1 MKSYKVFEHPSGDM
15 EAIKEDWSWTAFLF
29 GWIWALCHGMWLV
42 ALGVLGARPAG
53 GIRCARAGR
62 AGLVHLVVTALYGIV
77 NSIVLGSIGN
87 SLRASWQ
94 VGKGYA
100 CVGVVQASNAEE
112 ALSAHRERSAAK
124 VAQVSPPPV
133 DSKGPSPQRSRHGA
147 FPRAGPP
154 PHPSTPFAVPPIR
167 PA

>member
-29 GWIWALCHGMWLV
+29 GWMWALCHGMWLV
-42 ALGVLGARPAG
+42 ALGILGLGLLVAFGAR
-53 GIRCARAGR
+53 
-62 AGLVHLVVTALYGIV
+62 GLGVQDSSALVMTALYGIV

-124 VAQVSPPPV
+124 VAQVSPRPV
-133 DSKGPSPQRSRHGA
+133 
-147 FPRAGPP
+147 
-154 PHPSTPFAVPPIR
+154 
-167 PA
+167 

>member
-29 GWIWALCHGMWLV
+29 GWMWALCHGMWLV
-42 ALGVLGARPAG
+42 ALGILGLGLLVAFGAR
-53 GIRCARAGR
+53 
-62 AGLVHLVVTALYGIV
+62 GLGVQDSSALVMTALYGIV

-124 VAQVSPPPV
+124 VDQVSARPV
-133 DSKGPSPQRSRHGA
+133 
-147 FPRAGPP
+147 
-154 PHPSTPFAVPPIR
+154 
-167 PA
+167 

>member
-29 GWIWALCHGMWLV
+29 GWMWALCHGMWLV
-42 ALGVLGARPAG
+42 ALGILGLGLLVAFGAR
-53 GIRCARAGR
+53 
-62 AGLVHLVVTALYGIV
+62 GLGVQDSSTLVVTALYGIV

-124 VAQVSPPPV
+124 VAQVSPRPV
-133 DSKGPSPQRSRHGA
+133 
-147 FPRAGPP
+147 
-154 PHPSTPFAVPPIR
+154 
-167 PA
+167 

>member
-29 GWIWALCHGMWLV
+29 GWMWALCHGMWLV
-42 ALGVLGARPAG
+42 ALGILGLGLLVAFGAR
-53 GIRCARAGR
+53 
-62 AGLVHLVVTALYGIV
+62 GLGVQDSSALVVTALYGIV

-94 VGKGYA
+94 VGKGMH
-100 CVGVVQASNAEE
+100 AS
-112 ALSAHRERSAAK
+112 ALSRPATLKKHCRPTASAPRPRWPKSARDRFDCQVRPFAAT
-124 VAQVSPPPV
+124 VA
-133 DSKGPSPQRSRHGA
+133 GEGL
-147 FPRAGPP
+147 P

-167 PA
+167 PT

>member
-1 MKSYKVFEHPSGDM
+1 MKSYKVFEHPLGDM

-29 GWIWALCHGMWLV
+29 GWMWALCHGMWLV
-42 ALGVLGARPAG
+42 ALGILGLGLLVAFGAR
-53 GIRCARAGR
+53 
-62 AGLVHLVVTALYGIV
+62 GLGVQDSSTLVVTALYGIV

-124 VAQVSPPPV
+124 VAQVSPRPV
-133 DSKGPSPQRSRHGA
+133 
-147 FPRAGPP
+147 
-154 PHPSTPFAVPPIR
+154 
-167 PA
+167 

>member
-29 GWIWALCHGMWLV
+29 GWMWALCHGMWLV
-42 ALGVLGARPAG
+42 ALGILGLGLLVAFGAR
-53 GIRCARAGR
+53 
-62 AGLVHLVVTALYGIV
+62 GLGVQDSSALVVTALYGIV

-124 VAQVSPPPV
+124 VAQVSPRPV
-133 DSKGPSPQRSRHGA
+133 
-147 FPRAGPP
+147 
-154 PHPSTPFAVPPIR
+154 
-167 PA
+167 